1 MCFKLFD
8 MKDELNTA
16 YLRQIRT
23 VMVLAVIV
31 LALFVL
37 KATSEVTLPVAFAL
51 FLFAFVN
58 PIMERLTK
66 FRVPSGVAILL
77 VMVLVVSLFLVV
89 AYFLG
94 IMVNMLIAKLPY
106 YAERVKSVDAL
117 LSAYAVEYIDDIPD
131 NFSLIGSLNVDWYS
145 ILMSWLTSIS
155 SRVLSLLSDVMIILI
170 TLMFLLLE
178 RSTFM
183 PKVSVALDRERG
195 QKFSSMLGRS
205 NRQIAKYLSLKAV
218 ISLAT
223 GVCFYLTAL
232 VTGLDFALLWGFLAF
247 VLNFIPT
254 IGSIVVTGLTIMM
267 AVIQFTPNWVMIVY
281 VAVLT
286 ISIEM
291 VLGNIIDPRI
301 QGVQLN
307 ISPLMIL
314 ISLSFWGYIWGIAG
328 MFLAVPIMSIIQIVC
343 LTVPS
348 LKPVAIILS
357 SGKSYV
363 REYRE
368 KEALKKTIVRKR
380 RSRAA
385 ESGTMG
391 DRNDDIIL
399 PVGPNSIEEK

>member
-1 MCFKLFD
+1 
-8 MKDELNTA
+8 MKEEMSSS
-16 YLRQIRT
+16 YLRQMRT
-23 VMVLAVIV
+23 ILLLGLIV

-37 KATSEVTLPVAFAL
+37 KATSEVMIPVAFAL

-58 PIMERLTK
+58 PLMEKLSKFKIPNVISIILIML
-66 FRVPSGVAILL
+66 F
-77 VMVLVVSLFLVV
+77 VVSIFLVV
-89 AYFLG
+89 GYFMG
-94 IMVNMLIAKLPY
+94 IMVNLLIAKLPY
-106 YAERVKSVDAL
+106 YAERVKAVDIL
-117 LSAYAVEYIDDIPD
+117 LSQYVIKYLDDVPRD
-131 NFSLIGSLNVDWYS
+131 FSIISSLNVDWYS
-145 ILMSWLTSIS
+145 LLMGWLTSIS

-170 TLMFLLLE
+170 TLMFLLFE

-183 PKVSVALDRERG
+183 PKVSVALDNDKG
-195 QKFSSMLGRS
+195 QKLSSLLGKI
-205 NRQIAKYLSLKAV
+205 NKQIAKYLSFKTI

-223 GVCFYLTAL
+223 GLCFYLTAL

-254 IGSIVVTGLTIMM
+254 IGSIIVTGLTIFM
-267 AVIQFTPNWVMIVY
+267 AVIQFTPDWIMIVY

-343 LTVPS
+343 LMVPS
-348 LKPVAIILS
+348 LKPIAIILS

-363 REYRE
+363 REYKE
-368 KEALKKTIVRKR
+368 KQALKKGISRRRAKR
-380 RSRAA
+380 NEEANL
-385 ESGTMG
+385 
-391 DRNDDIIL
+391 DRMDDIIL
-399 PVGPNSIEEK
+399 PININSDSKEKK

>member
-1 MCFKLFD
+1 MLG
-8 MKDELNTA
+8 L
-16 YLRQIRT
+16 
-23 VMVLAVIV
+23 IV

-37 KATSEVTLPVAFAL
+37 KATSEVMIPVAFAL

-58 PIMERLTK
+58 PLMEKLSKFKIPNVISIILIML
-66 FRVPSGVAILL
+66 F
-77 VMVLVVSLFLVV
+77 VVSIFLVV
-89 AYFLG
+89 GYFMG
-94 IMVNMLIAKLPY
+94 IMVNLLIAKLPY
-106 YAERVKSVDAL
+106 YAERVKAVDIL
-117 LSAYAVEYIDDIPD
+117 LSQYVIKYLDDVPRD
-131 NFSLIGSLNVDWYS
+131 FSIISSLNVDWYS
-145 ILMSWLTSIS
+145 LLMGWLTSIS

-170 TLMFLLLE
+170 TLMFLLFE

-183 PKVSVALDRERG
+183 PKVSVALDNDKG
-195 QKFSSMLGRS
+195 QKLSSLLGKI
-205 NRQIAKYLSLKAV
+205 NKQIAKYLSFKTI

-223 GVCFYLTAL
+223 GLCFYLTAL

-254 IGSIVVTGLTIMM
+254 IGSIIVTGLTIFM
-267 AVIQFTPNWVMIVY
+267 AVIQFTPDWIMIVY

-343 LTVPS
+343 LMVPS
-348 LKPVAIILS
+348 LKPIAIILS

-363 REYRE
+363 REYKE
-368 KEALKKTIVRKR
+368 KQALKKGISRRRAKR
-380 RSRAA
+380 NEEANL
-385 ESGTMG
+385 
-391 DRNDDIIL
+391 DRMDDIIL
-399 PVGPNSIEEK
+399 PININSDSKEKK

>member
-1 MCFKLFD
+1 
-8 MKDELNTA
+8 MKEEMSSS
-16 YLRQIRT
+16 YLKQIRT
-23 VMVLAVIV
+23 VLVLGIVILV
-31 LALFVL
+31 LFVL

-58 PIMERLTK
+58 PLMEK
-66 FRVPSGVAILL
+66 FAKLKIPNAISIILI
-77 VMVLVVSLFLVV
+77 MVLVVSIFLVV
-89 AYFLG
+89 GYFMG

-106 YAERVKSVDAL
+106 YAERVKAVDLL
-117 LSAYAVEYIDDIPD
+117 LSQYAVKYLDDVPE
-131 NFSLIGSLNVDWYS
+131 NFSFIGSLNVDWYS
-145 ILMSWLTSIS
+145 LLMGWLTSIS

-170 TLMFLLLE
+170 TLMFLLFE
-178 RSTFM
+178 RSTFL
-183 PKVSVALDRERG
+183 PKVSVALDNEKG
-195 QKFSSMLGRS
+195 QKLSALLGKI
-205 NRQIAKYLSLKAV
+205 NKQIAKYLTLKTI

-247 VLNFIPT
+247 ILNFIPT
-254 IGSIVVTGLTIMM
+254 IGSIVVTGMTILM
-267 AVIQFTPNWVMIVY
+267 AVIQFTPDWVMILY
-281 VAVLT
+281 VALLT

-343 LTVPS
+343 LVIPS
-348 LKPVAIILS
+348 LKPIAVILS

-363 REYRE
+363 REYKE
-368 KEALKKTIVRKR
+368 KQALKKGISRRRAKR
-380 RSRAA
+380 NEEVNS
-385 ESGTMG
+385 
-391 DRNDDIIL
+391 DRMDDIIL
-399 PVGPNSIEEK
+399 PININSDSKEKK

>member
-1 MCFKLFD
+1 
-8 MKDELNTA
+8 MKDDQNTV

-23 VMVLAVIV
+23 ILFLGFTI

-58 PIMERLTK
+58 PLMERLSRI
-66 FRVPSGVAILL
+66 RVPSGISILL
-77 VMVLVVSLFLVV
+77 IMVLVVSLFLVV

-94 IMVNMLIAKLPY
+94 MMVNMLIAKLPY

-117 LSAYAVEYIDDIPD
+117 LSAYAVEYIDDLPD
-131 NFSLIGSLNVDWYS
+131 NYSIIGSLNFDWYS

-170 TLMFLLLE
+170 TLMFLLME

-183 PKVSVALDRERG
+183 PKISVALDRDRG
-195 QKFSSMLGRS
+195 QKLSSMLGRI
-205 NRQIAKYLSLKAV
+205 NKQITKYLSLKAV

-223 GVCFYLTAL
+223 GVCFYLTAI
-232 VTGLDFALLWGFLAF
+232 VTGLDFALLWGALAF

-254 IGSIVVTGLTIMM
+254 IGSIVVTGLTILM
-267 AVIQFTPNWVMIVY
+267 AVIQFTPNWIIIVY

-328 MFLAVPIMSIIQIVC
+328 MFLAVPIMSILQIVC
-343 LTVPS
+343 LSVPS
-348 LKPVAIILS
+348 LKPVAIFLS

-368 KEALKKTIVRKR
+368 KEALKKTAARNRKR
-380 RSRAA
+380 KDAGKS
-385 ESGTMG
+385 TMP
-391 DRNDDIIL
+391 DRMDDIIL
-399 PVGPNSIEEK
+399 PVGPNSTEEK

>member
-1 MCFKLFD
+1 MLG
-8 MKDELNTA
+8 L
-16 YLRQIRT
+16 
-23 VMVLAVIV
+23 IV

-37 KATSEVTLPVAFAL
+37 KATSEVMIPVAFAL

-58 PIMERLTK
+58 PLMEKLSKFKIPNVISIILIML
-66 FRVPSGVAILL
+66 F
-77 VMVLVVSLFLVV
+77 VVSIFLVV
-89 AYFLG
+89 GYFMG
-94 IMVNMLIAKLPY
+94 IMVNLLIAKLPY
-106 YAERVKSVDAL
+106 YAERVKAVDIL
-117 LSAYAVEYIDDIPD
+117 LSQYVIKYLDDVPRD
-131 NFSLIGSLNVDWYS
+131 FSIISSLNVDWYS
-145 ILMSWLTSIS
+145 LLMGWLTSIS

-170 TLMFLLLE
+170 TLMFLLFE

-183 PKVSVALDRERG
+183 PKVSVALDNDKG
-195 QKFSSMLGRS
+195 QKLSSLIGKI
-205 NRQIAKYLSLKAV
+205 NKQIAKYLSFKTI

-223 GVCFYLTAL
+223 GLCFYLTAL

-254 IGSIVVTGLTIMM
+254 IGSIIVTGLTIFM
-267 AVIQFTPNWVMIVY
+267 AVIQFTPDWIMIVY

-343 LTVPS
+343 LMVPS
-348 LKPVAIILS
+348 LKPIAIILS

-363 REYRE
+363 REYKE
-368 KEALKKTIVRKR
+368 KQALKKGISRRRAKR
-380 RSRAA
+380 NEEANL
-385 ESGTMG
+385 
-391 DRNDDIIL
+391 DRMDDIIL
-399 PVGPNSIEEK
+399 PININSDSKEKK

>member
-1 MCFKLFD
+1 
-8 MKDELNTA
+8 MKDDQNTA

-23 VMVLAVIV
+23 ILFLGIIV

-58 PIMERLTK
+58 PLMERLTK
-66 FRVPSGVAILL
+66 IKVPSGISIVLI
-77 VMVLVVSLFLVV
+77 MVLVISLFLVV

-117 LSAYAVEYIDDIPD
+117 LSAYAVEYIDDLPR
-131 NFSLIGSLNVDWYS
+131 NFSIIGSLNVDWYS
-145 ILMSWLTSIS
+145 FLMSWLTSIS

-170 TLMFLLLE
+170 TLMFLLME

-183 PKVSVALDRERG
+183 PKDSVALDRERG
-195 QKFSSMLGRS
+195 QKFSAMLGRI

-254 IGSIVVTGLTIMM
+254 IGSIVVTGLTILM
-267 AVIQFTPNWVMIVY
+267 AVIQFTPNWIMIVY

-314 ISLSFWGYIWGIAG
+314 ISLSFWGFIWGIAG
-328 MFLAVPIMSIIQIVC
+328 MFLAVPIMSILQIVC
-343 LTVPS
+343 LSIPS

-368 KEALKKTIVRKR
+368 KEALKKTVVKR
-380 RSRAA
+380 RKKGGSENNTAPER
-385 ESGTMG
+385 T
-391 DRNDDIIL
+391 DDIIL
-399 PVGPNSIEEK
+399 PVELGNSEEK